1 MSEVLARNC
10 GVSLAFV
17 AHQALT
23 PQKASPPLVF
33 MASRREPDDD
43 DDDVVFS
50 LIDKLGNALSTPTPG
65 LPSLPIAYPLALA
78 SSFVLI
84 PLPMALLLTAFFVG
98 YSFLAQQVLVKG
110 ENNKM
115 DFALLLAAIA
125 SAGLVSPSGFANA
138 DGQGL
143 ALVVAVVGLGLIVAA
158 VTEALPS
165 DDERSLDEWDDRFD
179 NENK

>member
-1 MSEVLARNC
+1 MDEALGRNC
-10 GVSLAFV
+10 GASLAFV
-17 AHQALT
+17 AHQALI
-23 PQKASPPLVF
+23 PQKTAPLLF

-43 DDDVVFS
+43 DDVVFS
-50 LIDKLGNALSTPTPG
+50 SIEKIGNTLSRPTPG

-78 SSFVLI
+78 SSFLLI
-84 PLPMALLLTAFFVG
+84 PLPTALLLTAFFVG
-98 YSFLAQQVLVKG
+98 YSFLAQQVLDKG

-115 DFALLLAAIA
+115 DFAVLLAAIA

-138 DGQGL
+138 NGQGL
-143 ALVVAVVGLGLIVAA
+143 AQVVAVVGLGLIVAT